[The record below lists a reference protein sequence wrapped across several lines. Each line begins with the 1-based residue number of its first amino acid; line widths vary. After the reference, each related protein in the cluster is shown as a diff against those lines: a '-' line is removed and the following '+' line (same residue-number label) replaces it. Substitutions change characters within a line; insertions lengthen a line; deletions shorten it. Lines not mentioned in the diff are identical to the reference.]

1 MKKNICIF
9 ILGFLICCYPLAA
22 GIITGIR
29 QQNAVAT
36 FQESLENNKNEM
48 KESIK
53 KAESYNQKIAN
64 GLFPDDYNEQLNL
77 NDTGIMGSIEIPNI
91 KVNMPI
97 YHGTSEEVLS
107 AGAGHLEGTSL
118 PIGGM
123 NTHSV
128 ITGHRGLPS
137 SKLFVRLDEMK
148 KGDIFLLRI
157 YGKVLAYKVCEIKVV
172 KADNT
177 TSTDIEE
184 GKDLVS
190 LVTCTPYGINSH
202 RLIVTGSRIEY
213 KQSDIDKIESEIPSI
228 REIIFTYMP
237 FAILALFLLKVYRK
251 KQLKKNSKRNNIDYV
266 DQDV

>member
-1 MKKNICIF
+1 MKKNIFIF
-9 ILGFLICCYPLAA
+9 VLGFLICCYPLAA
-22 GIITGIR
+22 GIFTGVK

-36 FQESLENNKNEM
+36 FQESLENNK
-48 KESIK
+48 KETEETLK
-53 KAESYNQKIAN
+53 KAEIYNEKIAS
-64 GLFPDDYNEQLNL
+64 GLFPDDYKEQLNL
-77 NDTGIMGSIEIPNI
+77 ADTGIMGSIEIPKI

-118 PIGGM
+118 PIGGI

-137 SKLFVRLDEMK
+137 SKLFVRLDEVK

-157 YGKVLAYKVCEIKVV
+157 YGKTLVYKVCKIKVV

-190 LVTCTPYGINSH
+190 LVTCTPYGINTH
-202 RLIVTGSRIEY
+202 RLIVTGSRIDY
-213 KQSDIDKIESEIPSI
+213 NQNDIDKIQSEMPSI
-228 REIIFTYMP
+228 REIIFTYLP
-237 FAILALFLLKVYRK
+237 FVILALFIFTTIRGMK
-251 KQLKKNSKRNNIDYV
+251 KKHIASAK
-266 DQDV
+266 